1 MMGDFVCDVFK
12 TTTSVRDSRD
22 FDEMDKA
29 DSTVALIQ
37 LGTKRD
43 ATDFQSPRP

>member
-1 MMGDFVCDVFK
+1 
-12 TTTSVRDSRD
+12 
-22 FDEMDKA
+22 MDKA

-43 ATDFQSPRP
+43 ATDFQSPRPWWTRKKWDFQVDSK